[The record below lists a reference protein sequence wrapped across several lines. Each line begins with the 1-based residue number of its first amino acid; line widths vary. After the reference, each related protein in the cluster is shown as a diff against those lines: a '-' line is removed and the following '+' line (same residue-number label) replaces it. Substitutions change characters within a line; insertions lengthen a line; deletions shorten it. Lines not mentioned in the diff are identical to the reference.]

1 VDSRDELQ
9 IGTVIDGR
17 YRVDGRNADGSYAA
31 HALARD
37 QAVTIAVVDAGVD
50 PARFERDAHALAHP
64 RLVAPSDLG
73 THDGRAFVV
82 TDVPDGEVLADR
94 LRAGRLAVAATL
106 GFARDLLDG
115 LAHAHELGFV
125 HGAITPRLVTIHG
138 NVARLRWIGPP
149 RATGDK
155 DPPAA
160 DQVAAA
166 GRLRGTPEYM
176 APEQALGGVIDA
188 RTDLYAL
195 SAVLF
200 EMLVGR
206 PPFIGREPLV
216 VLNLHVNRAAPP
228 MSEGQAPGFVP
239 PEVEAVVRC
248 GLAKDPAE
256 RQHSAT
262 EYRGALAAART
273 AVNARDADTTIRMAE
288 SSAKLPRLL
297 GKAGARV
304 DGGAEV
310 PRRARG
316 GAFAAAVVLLA
327 AGGGAAYYVYGRR
340 AAERK
345 ETAAAASAPSAALGS
360 ASPASPSPSSSS
372 IDAATTPAS
381 TTARPA
387 ADAAPS
393 SPSPDAAPAA
403 GAPVD
408 AAAAVAASTGPWQAE
423 LDAALALLR
432 DRKITDAQA
441 RLTALRRTYPDAAP
455 VHKAI
460 AEVFLARN
468 WPAETLAAYRAAVAR
483 DPALRTDASIIA
495 GAISLLDSN
504 SRWWDAARFLER
516 DVDAKA
522 ALTEAAARDLT
533 PVIRERAAAILA
545 KLP

>member
-1 VDSRDELQ
+1 VDSRDDLQ

-17 YRVDGRNADGSYAA
+17 YRVEGRNADGSYAA
-31 HALARD
+31 CALARD

-73 THDGRAFVV
+73 VHDGRAFVV
-82 TDVPDGEVLADR
+82 TDVPDGELLSDR
-94 LRAGRLAVAATL
+94 LRSGRLAVAATL

-115 LAHAHELGFV
+115 LAHAHELGYV

-138 NVARLRWIGPP
+138 NVARLRWIGAP
-149 RATGDK
+149 RTSGDR

-160 DQVAAA
+160 DQLAASK
-166 GRLRGTPEYM
+166 RLRGTPEYM
-176 APEQALGGVIDA
+176 APEQALGGPIDA

-206 PPFIGREPLV
+206 PPFTGREPLV

-297 GKAGARV
+297 GKAGGRA
-304 DGGAEV
+304 DADAGAAAGDQAA
-310 PRRARG
+310 RRARG
-316 GAFAAAVVLLA
+316 GAFAAAAVLLA
-327 AGGGAAYYVYGRR
+327 AAGGAAYYVYGRR
-340 AAERK
+340 AAERTTAPAGATASASGAGTVTPSTLDAATIPAGAVVDAAPSRAAPDA
-345 ETAAAASAPSAALGS
+345 TAAAAAPV
-360 ASPASPSPSSSS
+360 
-372 IDAATTPAS
+372 
-381 TTARPA
+381 
-387 ADAAPS
+387 
-393 SPSPDAAPAA
+393 DAAPAA
-403 GAPVD
+403 TTAP
-408 AAAAVAASTGPWQAE
+408 TGPWQAE
-423 LDAALALLR
+423 VDAARALLR

-455 VHKAI
+455 VHVAI